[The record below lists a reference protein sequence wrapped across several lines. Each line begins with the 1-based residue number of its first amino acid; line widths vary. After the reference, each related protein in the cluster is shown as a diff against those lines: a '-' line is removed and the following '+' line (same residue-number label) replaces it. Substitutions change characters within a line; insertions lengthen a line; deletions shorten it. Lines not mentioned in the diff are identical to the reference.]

1 MIGLLHSECRNVGNQ
16 VTGQDSQEAIQQKLP
31 LKGTKGSLVPVSHAP
46 AYLEKED
53 TGTVPKGTDG
63 LMSLPLI
70 NILAMYNPY

>member
-1 MIGLLHSECRNVGNQ
+1 M
-16 VTGQDSQEAIQQKLP
+16 GQDSQEAIQQKLP

-63 LMSLPLI
+63 L
-70 NILAMYNPY
+70 